1 MQPSLRFSKTEGGR
15 KRQRVEMVARGNG
28 AGPRRPRIITRASP
42 ADATP
47 VLNRAA
53 RASKADH
60 RLSNFDFISAPP
72 LAETSACPAGSSQKK
87 LHRFAWPRKGLTGT
101 DRTSIGMSIAGRTQ
115 KPRPTT
121 VPPAHR
127 CEPAAWAATQSA
139 ERYQVSLANDHW
151 CNTKSP

>member
-72 LAETSACPAGSSQKK
+72 
-87 LHRFAWPRKGLTGT
+87 PRGDFGMSRWQLSEKI
-101 DRTSIGMSIAGRTQ
+101 TSICMAQ
-115 KPRPTT
+115 KG
-121 VPPAHR
+121 A
-127 CEPAAWAATQSA
+127 
-139 ERYQVSLANDHW
+139 DGD
-151 CNTKSP
+151 